1 MKLRLLLEREF
12 NKTIQRDAS
21 KIKIDYESSDM
32 EDLRDWAVDNE
43 GYTELAND
51 VFYVKSGKISFVD
64 NVKSDYNFKTGV
76 FEISHIINMDIPK
89 DIVKKLKKSKLKKSG
104 KDMVFYHGTDA
115 DFKDFSNDFEGINFS
130 MGNFWKG
137 MYFTDTE
144 EYAKTFGK
152 YLKRVCINS
161 VKPLYAIGDKFRE
174 IEEDWHESG
183 INKLEEYILSLGY
196 DAIIHIDKKRS
207 RMSEVIVFD
216 PKIIINLEDIKKD

>member
-12 NKTIQRDAS
+12 NKSIKRNAED
-21 KIKIDYESSDM
+21 IKIDYESSDM
-32 EDLRDWAVDNE
+32 EDLRDWAVENN

-51 VFYVKSGKISFVD
+51 VFYVKDGKISFVS

-76 FEISHIINMDIPK
+76 FEILPLINMAIPK
-89 DIVKKLKKSKLKKSG
+89 DIVKKLKKSKLKKKG
-104 KDMVFYHGTDA
+104 KDIVFYHGTDA
-115 DFKDFSNDFEGINFS
+115 DFKDFSNEFEGINFS

-152 YLKRVCINS
+152 NLKRVCINS
-161 VKPLYAIGDKFRE
+161 KKPLYAVGDTFSK

-196 DAIIHIDKKRS
+196 DVIIHIDKKRS

-216 PKIIINLEDIKKD
+216 AKIIINLEDIKK

>member
-12 NKTIQRDAS
+12 TSAIKRNAED
-21 KIKIDYESSDM
+21 IKIDYESSDM
-32 EDLRDWAVDNE
+32 EDLRDWARNND

-51 VFYVKSGKISFVD
+51 VFYVKSGKISFVS
-64 NVKSDYNFKTGV
+64 NVKSNYNFKTGE
-76 FEISHIINMDIPK
+76 FEISPLINMTIPS
-89 DIVKKLKKSKLKKSG
+89 DIVKTLKKSKLKKNG
-104 KDMVFYHGTDA
+104 KDIVFYHGTDA
-115 DFKDFSNDFEGINFS
+115 DFKEFNNDFEGLNFS

-152 YLKRVCINS
+152 NMKRVCLNS
-161 VKPLYAIGDKFRE
+161 QKPLYTSSNKFKQ
-174 IEEDWHESG
+174 IEEDWSDSKF
-183 INKLEEYILSLGY
+183 NKLEEYILSLGY

-216 PKIIINLEDIKKD
+216 AKIIINLENKKD